1 MITIFKSRIIKIY
14 NKTPTNVFLKRPKP
28 YITVN
33 PQTKEIVVIPNIELN
48 DFYTSLDLKVATY
61 GIYKRHSI

>member
-14 NKTPTNVFLKRPKP
+14 NKAPTNVFLKGQKP

-33 PQTKEIVVIPNIELN
+33 PQTKEIVVIPNIERFFIL
-48 DFYTSLDLKVATY
+48 LDLKVAT
-61 GIYKRHSI
+61 